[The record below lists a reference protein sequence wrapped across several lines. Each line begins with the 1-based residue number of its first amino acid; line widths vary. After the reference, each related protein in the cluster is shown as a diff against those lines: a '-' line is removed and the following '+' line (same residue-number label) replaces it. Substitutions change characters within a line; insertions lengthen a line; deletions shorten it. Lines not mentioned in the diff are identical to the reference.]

1 MEKSK
6 SEILIPHLF
15 MSEDPIS
22 KVRRTKLCLF
32 ENKSDVENEP
42 DDFFEGLDSLTFD
55 FEDFEFS
62 KKLDE
67 SESIL
72 SIILT
77 KRDSDD
83 EEKLKKTRR
92 ISGSNQK
99 CIQNNSLE
107 FAYGDFF
114 IEFEDKKFR
123 SNKILEQI
131 ILDFNE
137 NSITSDIMI
146 SDHYIEVV
154 LKSILVKWYKNIDNV
169 TIEFDDDVFRRL
181 DEVITKHSSIAF
193 ISKKT
198 EPDFFSDINGFLA
211 SRSFGIYDYT
221 ITKRIDRKIN
231 KVTNHL
237 DYFNDHIKKIEEKT
251 KKNSYI
257 FEYKENILSDTELLL
272 ETFLVLHSYSL
283 YNLSELIGN
292 KLWKDEI
299 DYRDEELL
307 MLLIERIVGG
317 KIEYSREELL
327 YFLETLLLLMY
338 QLNNK
343 VFSLYIESI
352 NYPGFPFEYSSN
364 KNESDELLKNRVD
377 KIAKNLFSIV
387 STSRY
392 FEKN

>member
-15 MSEDPIS
+15 ISEDPIS
-22 KVRRTKLCLF
+22 KVKRTKLCLF
-32 ENKSDVENEP
+32 ENKPDEVYEEFNPFIHDV
-42 DDFFEGLDSLTFD
+42 
-55 FEDFEFS
+55 EDFEFG

-77 KRDSDD
+77 KSVSD
-83 EEKLKKTRR
+83 KKDKFRQSKR
-92 ISGSNQK
+92 VSVKSQK
-99 CIQNNSLE
+99 FSQNHSLE
-107 FAYGDFF
+107 FASGDFS
-114 IEFEDKKFR
+114 IEFEDKKFK
-123 SNKILEQI
+123 SHKFLEQI

-137 NSITSDIMI
+137 NSIVTETMI
-146 SDHYIEVV
+146 SDYFIEIT
-154 LKSILVKWYKNIDNV
+154 LKAILIKWSKKIDNV
-169 TIEFDDDVFRRL
+169 SIKSDDSVFRRL
-181 DEVITKHSSIAF
+181 EEIITEYSSIAF
-193 ISKKT
+193 VSKKT
-198 EPDFFSDINGFLA
+198 GPDFFSDINGFLA
-211 SRSFGIYDYT
+211 SQSFGIYDYT

-231 KVTNHL
+231 KITSHL
-237 DYFNDHIKKIEEKT
+237 DYFNDQIKKIEEKT

-272 ETFLVLHSYSL
+272 ETFLVLHPYSL
-283 YNLSELIGN
+283 HDLSELVGN
-292 KLWKDEI
+292 KLWKDGI

-338 QLNNK
+338 QLNDK

-364 KNESDELLKNRVD
+364 RNRSDELLKERVD
-377 KIAKNLFSIV
+377 EIAKILFNIV
-387 STSRY
+387 ATSQY

>member
-6 SEILIPHLF
+6 SEILTPHLF
-15 MSEDPIS
+15 VSEDSIA
-22 KVRRTKLCLF
+22 KLKITKLCLF
-32 ENKSDVENEP
+32 ENKPDVENKSDEL
-42 DDFFEGLDSLTFD
+42 FEGFDSITFD
-55 FEDFEFS
+55 FEDFEFG

-67 SESIL
+67 SESVL

-77 KRDSDD
+77 KKVSDD
-83 EEKLKKTRR
+83 KDKFRQTRR
-92 ISGSNQK
+92 ISRSKQK
-99 CIQNNSLE
+99 FIQNNSLE

-114 IEFEDKKFR
+114 IEFEDKKFK
-123 SNKILEQI
+123 SNEILEQI

-137 NSITSDIMI
+137 SSITSDIMI
-146 SDHYIEVV
+146 SDHLIEIV
-154 LKSILVKWYKNIDNV
+154 LKSILVKWSKKIDNV
-169 TIEFDDDVFRRL
+169 SIKFDDSVFRRL

-198 EPDFFSDINGFLA
+198 EPDFFSDIDGFLA
-211 SRSFGIYDYT
+211 SRTFGIYDYT
-221 ITKRIDRKIN
+221 ITKRMDKKIN
-231 KVTNHL
+231 KISSHL
-237 DYFNDHIKKIEEKT
+237 DYFNDYIKKIEEKT

-257 FEYKENILSDTELLL
+257 FEYKENILSDTELLI
-272 ETFLVLHSYSL
+272 ETFLILHSYSL
-283 YNLSELIGN
+283 YDLSELVGN

-317 KIEYSREELL
+317 KTEYSREELL

-338 QLNNK
+338 QLNDK

-364 KNESDELLKNRVD
+364 KNKSDELLKNRVD
-377 KIAKNLFSIV
+377 KIAKNLFNIV
-387 STSRY
+387 ATSRY

>member
-15 MSEDPIS
+15 ISEDPIS

-32 ENKSDVENEP
+32 ENKPDVENKP
-42 DDFFEGLDSLTFD
+42 DDFFEEFDSITFD
-55 FEDFEFS
+55 FEDFEFG

-67 SESIL
+67 SESVL

-77 KRDSDD
+77 KKVSDD
-83 EEKLKKTRR
+83 EDKFKKARR

-99 CIQNNSLE
+99 FIQNNSLE

-114 IEFEDKKFR
+114 IEFEDKKFK

-131 ILDFNE
+131 IIDFNE

-146 SDHYIEVV
+146 SDHYVELV
-154 LKSILVKWYKNIDNV
+154 LKSILVKWYKKIDNV
-169 TIEFDDDVFRRL
+169 SIKFDDSVFRRL
-181 DEVITKHSSIAF
+181 DEIITEHSSIAF

-231 KVTNHL
+231 KITSHL
-237 DYFNDHIKKIEEKT
+237 DYFNDHIKIIEEKT

-272 ETFLVLHSYSL
+272 ETFLVLHPYSL
-283 YNLSELIGN
+283 NDLSELIGN

-338 QLNNK
+338 QLNDK
-343 VFSLYIESI
+343 VFSSYIESI

-364 KNESDELLKNRVD
+364 KNKSDELLKDRVD
-377 KIAKNLFSIV
+377 KIAKNLFNIV